1 MTRRALLAA
10 LAFRLAM
17 LSPALHGV
25 RGSCARVAAT
35 QASRL
40 CAASSL
46 AMPTHR
52 AVLVDAGGCLIQ
64 PAEPVPDTY
73 VRFATAHGVRGLS
86 PAAVKAGFRTAFA
99 APRPAG
105 ALRYEGDGAAFWRG
119 VVAAATGCA
128 DAALFDALFNHYA
141 KPEAWQV
148 APGAQGA
155 LQRLRAAGVRL
166 AVVSNWDTRLRPLL
180 HDLQLSPLFDAVVVS
195 AELGFEKPDARVF
208 AAALSALGSDL
219 QPHEALMVG
228 DDEGNDVAGATAHG
242 CDALLFGRDVKTFAD
257 LAAFVLRDVA

>member
-1 MTRRALLAA
+1 
-10 LAFRLAM
+10 M
-17 LSPALHGV
+17 LSPALHGL
-25 RGSCARVAAT
+25 RGSGVRAAAVS
-35 QASRL
+35 QARL
-40 CAASSL
+40 CAAASSL
-46 AMPTHR
+46 AKPTHR
-52 AVLVDAGGCLIQ
+52 AVLVDAGGCLID

-128 DAALFDALFNHYA
+128 DAALFDALFAHYA
-141 KPEAWQV
+141 KPEAWRI
-148 APGAQGA
+148 APGAQAA

-180 HDLQLSPLFDAVVVS
+180 QDLQLSPLFDAVIVS
-195 AELGFEKPDARVF
+195 AELRAEKPDARVF
-208 AAALSALGSDL
+208 AAALRALSGDL

-228 DDEGNDVAGATAHG
+228 DDEGNDVAGATSHG
-242 CDALLFGRDVKTFAD
+242 CDALLFGRDVMTFAD
-257 LAAFVLRDVA
+257 LAAFVLRDGA

>member
-1 MTRRALLAA
+1 MRRRHACPPDA
-10 LAFRLAM
+10 LALRM
-17 LSPALHGV
+17 LSPALHGL
-25 RGSCARVAAT
+25 RGSCVRVAAT

-40 CAASSL
+40 CASS
-46 AMPTHR
+46 APAKPTHR
-52 AVLVDAGGCLIQ
+52 AVLVDAGGCLID

-86 PAAVKAGFRTAFA
+86 PAAVKAGFRTAFS

-141 KPEAWQV
+141 KPEAWHV
-148 APGAQGA
+148 APGAQAA